1 MVRTSEEWACA
12 HAARGQNVVRG
23 GFGVGVGDQGRGT
36 HQTSKNRDT
45 GPRGESYHGSESSRS
60 ETTPMFRGSKEKR
73 QKNVRTRAT

>member
-45 GPRGESYHGSESSRS
+45 GPRGECRTIDRACPGSS
-60 ETTPMFRGSKEKR
+60 EVWGE
-73 QKNVRTRAT
+73 Q